1 MSLRIPDDSIEI
13 PSLTDI
19 EPVLEWHTLSCEL
32 VTPMYGGGVKS
43 VVVDEQMP
51 IRTSSIRGQLRF
63 WWRLLAKHK
72 WELGTDED
80 IQQQEFSLWGGMGS
94 GDEDG
99 TAGQVFLRVSD
110 VPSSS
115 KIRQSLID
123 YDDNSLSQ
131 LRYVLFPA
139 YNETNPKLQPHRL
152 LKPEIRWKLA
162 FAFSSLLDKDNTKK
176 EQVIETLRWW
186 ASFDGLGFRSRKG
199 LGSVRVTESTDYPQI
214 AQIPSP
220 DDIAEANCHLIQ
232 RNSTSS
238 ALSALNSAISKLS
251 EFRQSPGVGR
261 NPGQQRSRPG
271 RSRWPE
277 PDALRRIN
285 KTHHSDHAPEHSAGN
300 VFPRAIFGMP
310 ILFPFVGRNEPSG
323 DNIVSPAQG
332 ERLASPLILRA
343 VYAGDDKDGK
353 AQWQPSALALP
364 YQHILDMQVTVGRN
378 EYPVW
383 KSDTAEHTRPISE
396 NGGQDPIQAF
406 LTYFAK

>member
-1 MSLRIPDDSIEI
+1 MSLRTPDGSVEI
-13 PSLTDI
+13 PSLTNM
-19 EPVLEWHTLSCEL
+19 EPVLKWHNLSCEL

-51 IRTSSIRGQLRF
+51 IRASSIRGQLRF

-72 WELGTDED
+72 WELGTDQE
-80 IQQQEFSLWGGMGS
+80 IQQQEFALWGGMGS
-94 GDEDG
+94 GDDDG
-99 TAGQVFLRVSD
+99 TASQVFLKVSD

-115 KIRQSLID
+115 KILQSLID
-123 YDDNSLSQ
+123 YDDNSLTK
-131 LRYVLFPA
+131 LKYVLFPA
-139 YNETNPKLQPHRL
+139 YNETNPELKPHKL
-152 LKPEIRWKLA
+152 LKPEISWKLS
-162 FAFSSLLDKDNTKK
+162 FAFNPLLNNNNSRK

-186 ASFDGLGFRSRKG
+186 ASFGGLGFRSRKG
-199 LGSVRVTESTDYPQI
+199 LGSVRVTESSDYPQI

-220 DDIAEANCHLIQ
+220 DDIAKANCHLIQ
-232 RNSTSS
+232 RHVTTD
-238 ALSALNSAISKLS
+238 ALSALQSAISKLS
-251 EFRQSPGVGR
+251 EFRQSPGIGR
-261 NPGQQRSRPG
+261 NPGQQKNRPG

-285 KTHHSDHAPEHSAGN
+285 NTHHSDHAPEHLAGN
-300 VFPRAIFGMP
+300 VFPRAVFGMP

-323 DNIVSPAQG
+323 DNTVSPAQG

-353 AQWQPSALALP
+353 AQWRPSALALP
-364 YQHILDMQVTVGRN
+364 YQHILDMQVTVGRH

-383 KSDTAEHTRPISE
+383 QNDTAEHTRPISE

-406 LTYFAK
+406 LTHFAK